1 MILDVGVVGNHK
13 SEGKSVGEP
22 ALPLVCCMMM
32 RMVMRRK
39 RKRRRKEMV
48 SVGRSLPSLLP
59 GPGGKVG
66 PGSGPLY

>member
-39 RKRRRKEMV
+39 RKEEGDGI
-48 SVGRSLPSLLP
+48 SGEIPPLPFT
-59 GPGGKVG
+59 
-66 PGSGPLY
+66 